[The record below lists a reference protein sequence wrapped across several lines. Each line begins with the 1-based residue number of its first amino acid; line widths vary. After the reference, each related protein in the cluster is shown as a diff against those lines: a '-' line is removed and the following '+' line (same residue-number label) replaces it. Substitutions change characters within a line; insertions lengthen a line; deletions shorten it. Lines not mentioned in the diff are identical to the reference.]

1 MRRELLCTHKK
12 KTSLKNTKILIG
24 HFSRARATFADGTR
38 WCEGEP
44 GQGWRGAGWTRNLT
58 CPQDENTGLTMAAL
72 NGHLKVVEL
81 LLEKGANV
89 NKADTVCMRLCALAC
104 ASTLLR
110 AFPNPSVAPVLC
122 VLHV

>member
-1 MRRELLCTHKK
+1 
-12 KTSLKNTKILIG
+12 
-24 HFSRARATFADGTR
+24 
-38 WCEGEP
+38 
-44 GQGWRGAGWTRNLT
+44 
-58 CPQDENTGLTMAAL
+58 MAAL

-110 AFPNPSVAPVLC
+110 VP
-122 VLHV
+122 